1 MNSIFGTSYSVP
13 ENPPRLEDNLFGVFT
28 QRGKVIL
35 ILNNSDYSLLNVHKY
50 HGHNSDEKYIHQY
63 SHFSRLLF
71 DVLAIVASPLGSLY
85 KTALD
90 TMKPKLKSNLP
101 PLEHHENVAVWM
113 HLIRPGIFHSPNPDA
128 MCAES
133 HIVLLAKLAANQP
146 YPAWSLIVQLLLVT
160 FNAICPSNQIYIYY
174 PLLIM
179 NSEFIIC
186 GTFHFYYFSAMI

>member
-1 MNSIFGTSYSVP
+1 MQFYDCCKNVATATLKYF
-13 ENPPRLEDNLFGVFT
+13 RLDFYKHP
-28 QRGKVIL
+28 QR
-35 ILNNSDYSLLNVHKY
+35 NFD
-50 HGHNSDEKYIHQY
+50 DKYIHQY
-63 SHFSRLLF
+63 LHFSRLLF

-174 PLLIM
+174 PLI
-179 NSEFIIC
+179 
-186 GTFHFYYFSAMI
+186 

>member
-1 MNSIFGTSYSVP
+1 MYQKSIQNCIIIWFSLRWYIWILFLQLVTRCRKTHPVWRTTYLEYSHKEVNLSWYQIIRNTFFLTSQ
-13 ENPPRLEDNLFGVFT
+13 L
-28 QRGKVIL
+28 
-35 ILNNSDYSLLNVHKY
+35 
-50 HGHNSDEKYIHQY
+50 DEKYIHPY

-71 DVLAIVASPLGSLY
+71 DVLAIVASPLGSLH

-160 FNAICPSNQIYIYY
+160 FNAICLSN
-174 PLLIM
+174 
-179 NSEFIIC
+179 
-186 GTFHFYYFSAMI
+186 

>member
-1 MNSIFGTSYSVP
+1 M
-13 ENPPRLEDNLFGVFT
+13 
-28 QRGKVIL
+28 
-35 ILNNSDYSLLNVHKY
+35 
-50 HGHNSDEKYIHQY
+50 
-63 SHFSRLLF
+63 
-71 DVLAIVASPLGSLY
+71 LAIVASPLGSLY

-160 FNAICPSNQIYIYY
+160 FNTISNQTKFTFIN
-174 PLLIM
+174 L
-179 NSEFIIC
+179 NSSFVRRFISI
-186 GTFHFYYFSAMI
+186 ILVP

>member
-1 MNSIFGTSYSVP
+1 M
-13 ENPPRLEDNLFGVFT
+13 
-28 QRGKVIL
+28 
-35 ILNNSDYSLLNVHKY
+35 
-50 HGHNSDEKYIHQY
+50 
-63 SHFSRLLF
+63 
-71 DVLAIVASPLGSLY
+71 LAIVASPLGSLY

-146 YPAWSLIVQLLLVT
+146 YPAWSLIVQLLLVI
-160 FNAICPSNQIYIYY
+160 FNAICTPIRFIFTIN
-174 PLLIM
+174 L

-186 GTFHFYYFSAMI
+186 GMFHFYYFSAMI

>member
-1 MNSIFGTSYSVP
+1 MNYIFETSYSVP

-35 ILNNSDYSLLNVHKY
+35 ILNNSDYSYKY

-160 FNAICPSNQIYIYY
+160 FYTIKQSN
-174 PLLIM
+174 
-179 NSEFIIC
+179 
-186 GTFHFYYFSAMI
+186 